1 MKIQKS
7 ERPLIDRPRY
17 VSKPS
22 NVVNVKPNNNK
33 TVNKK
38 NPNKQR
44 QKRKVVNKEILKQQM
59 QEKQMQQPVSGSV
72 NLVGED
78 IKNKPSVKSK
88 PHSKRKTKKLSKP
101 PRRIEKSKKDKDG
114 MFKQMKDKF
123 IGKPKNKSSNNK
135 DN

>member
-1 MKIQKS
+1 MEIQKPQ
-7 ERPLIDRPRY
+7 RPLIDRPRY
-17 VSKPS
+17 VSKPP

-38 NPNKQR
+38 NPNKQQ
-44 QKRKVVNKEILKQQM
+44 QKRKVVNKEILEQQM

-78 IKNKPSVKSK
+78 IKNKPPVKSK
-88 PHSKRKTKKLSKP
+88 SSIKRKTKKLPKP
-101 PRRIEKSKKDKDG
+101 PRRIKKTKKDEGG

-123 IGKPKNKSSNNK
+123 IGKSKDEDTNK

>member
-1 MKIQKS
+1 MEIQKP

-17 VSKPS
+17 VSKPP

-38 NPNKQR
+38 NQNKRQ
-44 QKRKVVNKEILKQQM
+44 QKRKVVNKKMLEQ
-59 QEKQMQQPVSGSV
+59 QMQQPVSGSA
-72 NLVGED
+72 NLYSED
-78 IKNKPSVKSK
+78 IKNKPLSVKSK

-101 PRRIEKSKKDKDG
+101 PRRIEKSKKDTGSG

-123 IGKPKNKSSNNK
+123 IGKSKDEDTNK